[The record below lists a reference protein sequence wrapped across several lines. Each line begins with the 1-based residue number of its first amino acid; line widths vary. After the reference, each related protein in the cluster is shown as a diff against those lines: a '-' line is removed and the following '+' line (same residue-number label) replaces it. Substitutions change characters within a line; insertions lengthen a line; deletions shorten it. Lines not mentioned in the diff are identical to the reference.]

1 MEKKL
6 LEALNTGIQVLLFQ
20 IFTLIS
26 AWGIN
31 GGGWLPRDQKQ
42 GSWLTCVA
50 WVRDNHSHADDVR
63 GTVGEKEN
71 YLRHILEMGL
81 EIFAERR
88 KKVSKDSHAFGL
100 SSWVSVGAIH

>member
-1 MEKKL
+1 M
-6 LEALNTGIQVLLFQ
+6 
-20 IFTLIS
+20 
-26 AWGIN
+26 
-31 GGGWLPRDQKQ
+31 
-42 GSWLTCVA
+42 
-50 WVRDNHSHADDVR
+50 RDNHSHADDVR

-100 SSWVSVGAIH
+100 SS

>member
-1 MEKKL
+1 M
-6 LEALNTGIQVLLFQ
+6 LLFQ
-20 IFTLIS
+20 IFPLIS

-31 GGGWLPRDQKQ
+31 GEGWLPRDQKQ

-50 WVRDNHSHADDVR
+50 WSRDNHGHAEDVR

-71 YLRHILEMGL
+71 YLRYILEMGL

-88 KKVSKDSHAFGL
+88 KKVSKDSHAFCL